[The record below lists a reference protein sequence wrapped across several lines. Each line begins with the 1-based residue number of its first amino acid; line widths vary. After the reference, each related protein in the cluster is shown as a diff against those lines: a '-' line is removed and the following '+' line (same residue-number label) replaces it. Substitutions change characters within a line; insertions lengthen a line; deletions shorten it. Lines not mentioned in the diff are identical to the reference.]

1 LALETAELESLRDT
15 PAHAV
20 AMRTALDQLERGT
33 GQRANRSGTVAD
45 HRQTATLLRPTRL
58 MIFI

>member
-15 PAHAV
+15 PGHAV
-20 AMRTALDQLERGT
+20 AMRTALDQLERRTRQG
-33 GQRANRSGTVAD
+33 ANRSGTVD
-45 HRQTATLLRPTRL
+45 HRQTATLLRSTRL